1 MLYCIILYYFEVY
14 YTLFLGYIQTFCLS
28 EALEFA
34 VGCVQSL
41 QSRIA
46 IKLEPINSKICQ
58 YCITDKQ
65 VRIFYTIY
73 IVFAIVIR
81 ILLTYTSHFYY
92 IFSVYY
98 FYLLINR
105 YPH

>member
-1 MLYCIILYYFEVY
+1 MFG
-14 YTLFLGYIQTFCLS
+14 YTLDILFIIKYITKLYVIFYSIIFIHLQTFCLS

-46 IKLEPINSKICQ
+46 IKLEPINNKICQ

-65 VRIFYTIY
+65 VQY
-73 IVFAIVIR
+73 I
-81 ILLTYTSHFYY
+81 
-92 IFSVYY
+92 
-98 FYLLINR
+98 
-105 YPH
+105 